1 MPNSTSAS
9 IIADSVGPHGI
20 RLTTFQVHY
29 PRWILAEVNTH
40 RMLSRNSPSS
50 RAIPVRKMIEN
61 IRADTALP
69 MAWPKNQ
76 KGMTSDEEL
85 NEYDQA
91 ACANIWNLARDTSIG
106 FSERLVDCNL
116 HKQVANRIIEP
127 WMMTTSLITATEWD
141 NFFAL
146 RVNKAAQPEFQRLAY
161 LMLKEYVQLTPE
173 SLQVGDWHIPFK
185 HRMPEDMP
193 IEQKLKIA
201 TARCARISY
210 LTQDGKIDFDDDL
223 KLHDRLMNSGHW
235 SPFEHC
241 ACCLDD
247 PNLRSGNFHG
257 WYQYRK
263 QFAKENRKVDLRM
276 LLEQYE
282 AEMGLIP
289 LE

>member
-1 MPNSTSAS
+1 MNSTSAT

-20 RLTTFQVHY
+20 RITTFQVHY

-50 RAIPVRKMIEN
+50 RAIPVHKMISN
-61 IRADTALP
+61 INEDTAFP

-76 KGMTSDEEL
+76 KGMSSDEEL
-85 NEYDQA
+85 NEFDRE
-91 ACANIWNLARDTSIG
+91 ACASIWTLARNSSIS
-106 FSERLVDCNL
+106 FAQRLMDCNL

-127 WMMTTSLITATEWD
+127 WMMTTSLITATEWQ

-161 LMLKEYVQLTPE
+161 LMLKEYVQLQPE
-173 SLQVGDWHIPFK
+173 QVQTYDWHIPFK

-193 IEQKLKIA
+193 LEDKLKVA

-210 LTQDGKIDFDDDL
+210 LTQDGKIDFDEDF
-223 KLHDRLMNSGHW
+223 KLHDRLMYSGHW

-241 ACCLDD
+241 ARCIE
-247 PNLRSGNFHG
+247 NASWSGNFYG
-257 WYQYRK
+257 WEQYRK
-263 QFAKENRKVDLRM
+263 HFAKENRTVDLKA

-282 AEMGLIP
+282 AETGITR
-289 LE
+289 E